1 MKKLALTLSFA
12 LATAAFAAPM
22 LANGGEARSV
32 SVLTSDLNLASD
44 AGVQALY
51 ARIRHAGQSV
61 CKQAEGRSVSATL
74 RHKECVRTAIDGAVR
89 SAKNDALTSLHMART
104 GVSSATVA
112 AK

>member
-12 LATAAFAAPM
+12 LATAAFAAPIF
-22 LANGGEARSV
+22 ASGGEARSM
-32 SVLTSDLNLASD
+32 SVQTSDLNLASD

-61 CKQAEGRSVSATL
+61 CKEAEGRSVGAVM
-74 RHKECVRTAIDGAVR
+74 RHKECVRTAIDGAVL
-89 SAKNDALTSLHMART
+89 SAKNDALTSLHMARV
-104 GVSSATVA
+104 GASPATVA